1 MSSFE
6 DFSRDIKKSRLCHEL
21 VSVTL
26 LLNLLIIFILEILK
40 KEATKIL
47 SSSDKKK
54 TGTAK
59 LEILYYLNWFEVRKN
74 G

>member
-1 MSSFE
+1 MSRFGFRHTFVKLVNYIYIR
-6 DFSRDIKKSRLCHEL
+6 FSE
-21 VSVTL
+21 
-26 LLNLLIIFILEILK
+26 

-59 LEILYYLNWFEVRKN
+59 LEIFLLFELIRSQKN